1 MSGFPRAVR
10 LLKPADFK
18 RIISEGR
25 KRRSASFTGFEQLGL
40 SDCARFGLTVSR
52 KAVPRSVDRN
62 RFKRI
67 ARESFRAA
75 GPLPCCDI
83 VIMAAKAARTTD
95 RRQLAAELQE
105 YWRRLRERWPASSS
119 S

>member
-1 MSGFPRAVR
+1 M
-10 LLKPADFK
+10 
-18 RIISEGR
+18 
-25 KRRSASFTGFEQLGL
+25 
-40 SDCARFGLTVSR
+40 
-52 KAVPRSVDRN
+52 PRSVDRN

-75 GPLPCCDI
+75 MPLPSCDV
-83 VIMAAKAARTTD
+83 VIMAANGARTID
-95 RRQLAAELQE
+95 RRQLATELQE